1 MRLTREQ
8 RRLRDD
14 GTPAQRKAMQ
24 ILLALPRLSEAE
36 RLVPIT
42 SAHVSG
48 ACYRMLGD
56 PGLEFLEDFARDAR
70 VTVPTTVNP
79 LGTDLRQWRE
89 LGIPAEFAGKQ
100 ERIARAYESMGVRP
114 SYTCTPYLVGPRPSF
129 GEHVAWAE
137 SNAVCFANS
146 VLGARTNREG
156 GPSALAAAIVGATPE
171 YGLHK
176 DEGRRPTVRVNVTTK
191 PHGLDFSLIG
201 LVAGQQ
207 VGDGLPF
214 FRGFRGSEEDLK
226 WLGAALASTGACA
239 MFHLDDLT
247 PEARRA
253 RTAGLPSLTIS
264 RADLV
269 QAQRSFTDGTKADVI
284 ALGSPQLSG
293 QELWSVA
300 DRVRRK
306 PPRIPVWVFTSRAV
320 RDENPEPVAAI
331 ESHGGADPATG
342 TVLDAATGGANER
355 LDGRIFAFPHGKGS
369 TVGSYVIYGLA
380 KRGVGPAGI
389 VNSAAEGIVA
399 VGAILAGIPM
409 VDHIDVG

>member
-1 MRLTREQ
+1 
-8 RRLRDD
+8 
-14 GTPAQRKAMQ
+14 MQ
-24 ILLALPRLSEAE
+24 ILLALGGISEAK

-48 ACYRMLGD
+48 ASYKMIGD

-70 VTVPTTVNP
+70 VAVPTTVNP
-79 LGTDLRQWRE
+79 LGTDLAQWKE
-89 LGIPAEFAGKQ
+89 LGIPPDLAGKQ
-100 ERIARAYESMGVRP
+100 ARIGRAYATMGFRP
-114 SYTCTPYLVGPRPSF
+114 SFSCTPYLIGVRPGL

-207 VGDGLPF
+207 VGDSLPF

-239 MFHLDDLT
+239 MFHLEGVT

-269 QAQRSFTDGTKADVI
+269 QAQRSCTDGTQAE
-284 ALGSPQLSG
+284 GHP
-293 QELWSVA
+293 
-300 DRVRRK
+300 RRARR
-306 PPRIPVWVFTSRAV
+306 PPGAV
-320 RDENPEPVAAI
+320 RMKLRGRGIASGFAEGIAFVIRVPFSFV
-331 ESHGGADPATG
+331 GGADPATG

-389 VNSAAEGIVA
+389 VNSR
-399 VGAILAGIPM
+399 
-409 VDHIDVG
+409 